1 MYIHSKD
8 RLINNHSRT
17 GAVNHGGIYNVINNG
32 VLNQTINYGF
42 SIGLEPCGLKS
53 ANQSI
58 HMGSYKV
65 KTVLCYTKCS
75 MIRAQTLSDLA

>member
-1 MYIHSKD
+1 M
-8 RLINNHSRT
+8 
-17 GAVNHGGIYNVINNG
+17 GGIYKAIIHG

-53 ANQSI
+53 AKQSI
-58 HMGSYKV
+58 HMGSYRV

-75 MIRAQTLSDLA
+75 MIRAQTMLFNLSISIAF

>member
-17 GAVNHGGIYNVINNG
+17 RAVNHGGIYNVINSG
-32 VLNQTINYGF
+32 VLNQTINNGF

-58 HMGSYKV
+58 HMGSHKV
-65 KTVLCYTKCS
+65 KTVLWYTKCR
-75 MIRAQTLSDLA
+75 IK